1 MKILH
6 FNNLC
11 AIKLPI
17 NLLQYIGI
25 KLMFGILL
33 KQEYYNII
41 LFLNNIVSL
50 IQLFNI
56 NKNHE
61 IRQKLNQDIIKK
73 FDKIYN
79 L

>member
-1 MKILH
+1 
-6 FNNLC
+6 
-11 AIKLPI
+11 
-17 NLLQYIGI
+17 
-25 KLMFGILL
+25 MFGILL

-61 IRQKLNQDIIKK
+61 IR
-73 FDKIYN
+73 
-79 L
+79 